1 MDSSMDTTTT
11 TTTTPLK
18 SKRFPTMF
26 KKMMLSRL
34 KTISKDATS
43 AVKSSVQKKTSAKK
57 KSKAAMEAEQEVVG
71 MSRRPDT
78 ATLGKPL
85 LLDKRTESGT
95 EVRPS
100 TTKRPVCQQFNS
112 RTYRV
117 KTKDRKSVLSLP
129 EVSKQI
135 PKNRKSYLPIKV
147 KPIAPTPPIRQRI
160 QKMSSPSNDQENVKQ
175 NTISERIEKKPEEYR
190 PEKWIPTAVGSARK
204 KRLVLCYLCGK
215 EFGTA
220 SLPFHEPQCLKKWI
234 QENSRLPEHLQRTM
248 PKKPENQIVS
258 VDDWNKLAWEAT
270 QSNLVPCDFCQRKFL
285 ANRLEAHSRVCIESK
300 KKTVAAPKLPAK
312 SAVVM
317 DKPKKKP
324 APCYVCGRLF
334 GTASIGIHEPQCL
347 IKWTREN
354 DNLAP
359 HLRRPVPTKPEL
371 IIDEV
376 TGKVDQQATREE
388 HWKSYLSQLVPCDRC
403 KRTFDPDR
411 LEVHQRSCKGVTK

>member
-11 TTTTPLK
+11 NTTPLK
-18 SKRFPTMF
+18 SKKFPAMF

-34 KTISKDATS
+34 KNISKDATS

-57 KSKAAMEAEQEVVG
+57 KSKTAMEAEQEVVG

-78 ATLGKPL
+78 ATFVKPL

-129 EVSKQI
+129 EVSKQT

-147 KPIAPTPPIRQRI
+147 KPIAPIPPIRQRI

-175 NTISERIEKKPEEYR
+175 DIVSEIIEKKAEEYR
-190 PEKWIPTAVGSARK
+190 PEKWVPTAVGSARK

-234 QENSRLPEHLQRTM
+234 QENSRLPEHLQRTI
-248 PKKPENQIVS
+248 PKKPENQITS
-258 VDDWNKLAWEAT
+258 VDDWNQLAWEAT

-285 ANRLEAHSRVCIESK
+285 ANRLEAHARVCIESK
-300 KKTVAAPKLPAK
+300 KKTVAVSGL
-312 SAVVM
+312 
-317 DKPKKKP
+317 
-324 APCYVCGRLF
+324 
-334 GTASIGIHEPQCL
+334 
-347 IKWTREN
+347 
-354 DNLAP
+354 
-359 HLRRPVPTKPEL
+359 
-371 IIDEV
+371 
-376 TGKVDQQATREE
+376 
-388 HWKSYLSQLVPCDRC
+388 
-403 KRTFDPDR
+403 
-411 LEVHQRSCKGVTK
+411 

>member
-1 MDSSMDTTTT
+1 MDNSMNNTTTT
-11 TTTTPLK
+11 NATTLK

-26 KKMMLSRL
+26 KKIMLSRL

-57 KSKAAMEAEQEVVG
+57 ISKTAMVAEQEVVG
-71 MSRRPDT
+71 ISRRPDT

-85 LLDKRTESGT
+85 LDKQTENGT

-129 EVSKQI
+129 EVSKQTS
-135 PKNRKSYLPIKV
+135 KNRKSYLPIKV

-160 QKMSSPSNDQENVKQ
+160 QKMSPSNDQENVKE
-175 NTISERIEKKPEEYR
+175 NINSEKKEEKSEEYR
-190 PEKWIPTAVGSARK
+190 PEKWVPTAVGSARK

-220 SLPFHEPQCLKKWI
+220 SLPFHEPQCLKKWT

-248 PKKPENQIVS
+248 PKKPENQTIS
-258 VDDWNKLAWEAT
+258 VDDWNQLAWEAT

-285 ANRLEAHSRVCIESK
+285 ANRLEAHARVCIESK
-300 KKTVAAPKLPAK
+300 KKTVPPPKLPTK
-312 SAVVM
+312 TAVIM
-317 DKPKKKP
+317 DRPKKKP

-354 DNLAP
+354 DSLAP
-359 HLRRPVPTKPEL
+359 HLRRPVPTKPEV
-371 IIDEV
+371 IIDEA
-376 TGKVDQQATREE
+376 TGKVDQRATREE

-411 LEVHQRSCKGVTK
+411 LEVHQRSCKGVTNK